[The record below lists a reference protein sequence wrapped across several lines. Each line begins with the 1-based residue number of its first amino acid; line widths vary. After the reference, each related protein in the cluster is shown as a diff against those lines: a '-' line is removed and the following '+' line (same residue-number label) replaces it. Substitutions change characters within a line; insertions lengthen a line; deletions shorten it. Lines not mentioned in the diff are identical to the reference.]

1 MAGGWGLEGIV
12 STVSD
17 PSAESPLCLLASDG
31 TLAEGHVCALDDSAL
46 LSAWRAMLL
55 SRAFDE
61 RCFSLQRQGRLGTFS
76 TVQGEEAAVVGSAW
90 ALERDRDWVVPQYRE
105 LPAMLHQGYT
115 LTRFLQYFTGDP
127 AGNQMPEGVNV
138 LPFQI
143 SLAAQLPHAVGLA
156 WGLRHQGSD
165 AVVIAYFGDGASSE
179 GDTHEAMNLAGLRR
193 APVVFLLKNNGW
205 AISTPVAKQT
215 EAVSFA
221 SRAAGYGFPG
231 ELVDGYDLFAVH
243 DATSRAVSR
252 ARAGDGPTLIEAR
265 TYRMGAHNT
274 ADDPTRYVD
283 PAELERRRAADPI
296 DRLRR
301 HLRARGLI
309 DERSEAELMSEL
321 DHEIEAAVSASE
333 GGPRPGAA
341 ALFDHVFA
349 NPPQRV
355 RDQRARATGEPD

>member
-1 MAGGWGLEGIV
+1 MSQV
-12 STVSD
+12 RD
-17 PSAESPLCLLASDG
+17 PSAEDALCLLAPDG
-31 TLAEGHVCALDDSAL
+31 SLLDGHVPALDEREL
-46 LSAWRAMLL
+46 LSAWRAMRL

-76 TVQGEEAAVVGSAW
+76 TVHGEEAAVIGSAW
-90 ALERDRDWVVPQYRE
+90 ALDPSLDWVVPQYRE

-115 LTRFLQYFTGDP
+115 LTRFLQYFKGDP
-127 AGNQMPEGVNV
+127 AGNHMPPGVNV

-143 SLAAQLPHAVGLA
+143 SLASQLPHAVGLA

-165 AVVIAYFGDGASSE
+165 AVVVTYFGDGASSE

-215 EAVSFA
+215 AAASFA
-221 SRAAGYGFPG
+221 ARAAGYGLPG
-231 ELVDGYDLFAVH
+231 ELVDGNDLFAVH
-243 DATSRAVSR
+243 DATKRAVAR

-283 PAELERRRAADPI
+283 PAELEERRATDPI

-301 HLRARGLI
+301 YLMTRGLI
-309 DERSEAELMSEL
+309 DAASEGELTAELAR
-321 DHEIEAAVSASE
+321 EIDAAVSASE
-333 GGPRPGAA
+333 SGPRPGAA
-341 ALFDHVFA
+341 ALFDHVYA

-355 RDQRARATGEPD
+355 SAQRAAATRELPS